1 MAYAEIK
8 KAPLDLAA
16 RASGPIGNPR
26 LALRQLPCLASR
38 HFGGA
43 ALAGLTVLRVWPA
56 SPRSTSRRNSSM
68 RARMVA
74 KSSAARGRVT
84 SAPPM
89 FVVALTLAIGW

>member
-26 LALRQLPCLASR
+26 LALRQLPRLASR
-38 HFGGA
+38 HFGGVA
-43 ALAGLTVLRVWPA
+43 AAGLTVLRFGPVLPA
-56 SPRSTSRRNSSM
+56 PPPGANSSM